1 MSVVGLCGG
10 TFPVPAVT
18 LALRDIT
25 ISGTY
30 VGNRA
35 QIVELIELYKAK
47 KVWNEICSMYHVQIL
62 F

>member
-47 KVWNEICSMYHVQIL
+47 KVQFYIC
-62 F
+62 